1 MNTVG
6 SEERREMREMREQ
19 GSVGSVGSVGG
30 KIFSPSSHTSHT
42 SVSSHTSHTSCL
54 PHAPCPIPNAPYPN
68 PMSQKILIVDDE
80 PNILTLME
88 QALEDLEDE
97 GVELLTAK
105 NGEEALEMIKT
116 EKPNLVFLDVMM
128 PKMNGLK
135 VCQIVKH
142 ELQMTDIHIIIL
154 TAKGQEFD
162 KQKGIEVGA
171 DLYLTKPFRPKE
183 VLEKSM
189 EVLGIH

>member
-1 MNTVG
+1 MYSSSCCPITNLGTGEWGDEGDEGDEGVWRDYKKA
-6 SEERREMREMREQ
+6 SH
-19 GSVGSVGSVGG
+19 
-30 KIFSPSSHTSHT
+30 PSHTRNSQ
-42 SVSSHTSHTSCL
+42 
-54 PHAPCPIPNAPYPN
+54 CPMPNAQCPMPHTPLPN
-68 PMSQKILIVDDE
+68 PMTQKILIVDDE
-80 PNILTLME
+80 PNILILME
-88 QALEDLEDE
+88 QALENLEDE
-97 GVELLTAK
+97 GVELLTAR

-142 ELQMTDIHIIIL
+142 DLEMTDIYIIIL

-189 EVLGIH
+189 EVLGL